1 MVFDLTVKIKP
12 VKFSVRLQLISIHSE
27 KCKAIRQSLS
37 AKYLRIQYPS
47 KFAQV
52 KILHYTVYNDSHSTY
67 AYSVNLEIFD
77 EKCKF

>member
-12 VKFSVRLQLISIHSE
+12 VKFSVGLELIGIHSE

-37 AKYLRIQYPS
+37 AKYMYPS
-47 KFAQV
+47 KFAYI

-77 EKCKF
+77 GKYNLKL